1 MPRHTT
7 TATHEELTGY
17 FNTCDTAMK
26 DGAKMAPEFYLGA
39 MAAIDTLETME
50 GNNPIA
56 FLTRL
61 ERFATMQLGLYE
73 EVE

>member
-26 DGAKMAPEFYLGA
+26 DGAKMAP
-39 MAAIDTLETME
+39 IDTLETME

-73 EVE
+73 EVG